1 MPIKKTFDI
10 ARDSTPIAEFAAF
23 LKPAQAMRANAHGAT
38 RAFRYR
44 DIRGNI
50 KQLPKYILD
59 ALTTAGMVPV
69 YIGGG
74 TVGTNCVI
82 GIKPK
87 STPNIGHDNA
97 G

>member
-1 MPIKKTFDI
+1 MPSKKVFDVEK
-10 ARDSTPIAEFAAF
+10 DSTPIAEFAAL
-23 LKPAQAMRANAHGAT
+23 LKPAQAMRANAHGVT

-50 KQLPKYILD
+50 KQLPKFILD
-59 ALTTAGMVPV
+59 ALNAANMTPV
-69 YIGGG
+69 YVGGG

-87 STPNIGHDNA
+87 SSANIG
-97 G
+97 